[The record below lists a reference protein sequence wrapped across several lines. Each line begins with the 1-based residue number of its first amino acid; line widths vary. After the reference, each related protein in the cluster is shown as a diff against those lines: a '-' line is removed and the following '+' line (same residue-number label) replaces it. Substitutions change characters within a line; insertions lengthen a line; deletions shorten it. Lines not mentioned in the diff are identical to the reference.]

1 MKNSDSRNLSA
12 MAIAERVQFVPESRG
27 DPLGSFPALCLAD
40 RPYNLW
46 LTEQV
51 LDPILG
57 RWRTARD
64 AEGGEASSL
73 AHDVEWASGRC
84 RLAFQEI
91 LPAAASLGDP
101 AILAVM
107 SVTANLQRTLG
118 LLGEF
123 ILDGVV
129 PGFGRDGGPAP
140 SFRLSRLWCGL
151 IEYPETVPYF
161 PGRVRP
167 PVHPARLHPQRR
179 DPRHLANALWCSIGE
194 INARCDE
201 ALVDL
206 RSKILQSGLFAPDD
220 LRHLHGDAVPRPGP
234 RSADLKAVRR

>member
-1 MKNSDSRNLSA
+1 MKNPGSSNLA
-12 MAIAERVQFVPESRG
+12 AAVIAERVQFVAESRG
-27 DPLGSFPALCLAD
+27 DPLGSFPGLCLAG

-51 LDPILG
+51 LDPVLG
-57 RWRTARD
+57 RWSVVRH
-64 AEGGEASSL
+64 AEGGAASSL

-91 LPAAASLGDP
+91 LPSAANLGDP
-101 AILAVM
+101 AILAAM

-123 ILDGVV
+123 ILDGAV
-129 PGFGRDGGPAP
+129 PGFGRADGPAP
-140 SFRLSRLWCGL
+140 CFRLSRLWCGL
-151 IEYPETVPYF
+151 IEYPENLPYF

-167 PVHPARLHPQRR
+167 PVHAARLHPQRR

-206 RSKILQSGLFAPDD
+206 RRKILQSGLFAPED
-220 LRHLHGDAVPRPGP
+220 LRHLHADSVPRPSP
-234 RSADLKAVRR
+234 NIS